1 MGVSHRKLILGL
13 ALVALF
19 LPLPCAAQNIRLYP
33 VDESYKDQSFKL
45 FRDQLLSALK
55 RRDKQF
61 LLSIVHPDILNSL
74 GGNGGVK
81 EFAEDWKLDSSQSKV
96 WSELYKVLSMGG
108 TFEEEN
114 GEKVFSAPYVSSR
127 WNRIQP
133 KLKGEFGEVAYEAI
147 IGARVK
153 VYSRPDLDASALTYL
168 SYDIVEVDY
177 EGSVMEAN
185 HEDFRWVKIKL
196 KRGRGGYVRGSQIR
210 SPSDKSAHF
219 KKFKGKWMM
228 YIFSG
233 GE

>member
-1 MGVSHRKLILGL
+1 MSVGIKRLILGL
-13 ALVALF
+13 ALVL
-19 LPLPCAAQNIRLYP
+19 LSSPLPCAAQNLRLYP
-33 VDESYKDQSFKL
+33 VDESHKDRSFKI
-45 FRDQLLSALK
+45 FRDQLLAALR

-96 WSELYKVLSMGG
+96 WSELYKVLSMGA
-108 TFEEEN
+108 TFEEED
-114 GEKVFSAPYVSSR
+114 GEKIFSAPYVSSR

-133 KLKGEFGEVAYEAI
+133 KKGEVGEVAYEAI
-147 IGARVK
+147 IGSRVR
-153 VYSRPDLDASALTYL
+153 VYSRPNLDAPVVARL

-185 HEDFRWVKIKL
+185 REDFRWVKIKL
-196 KRGRGGYVRGSQIR
+196 KRARGGYVRGSEIR

-233 GE
+233 GD

>member
-1 MGVSHRKLILGL
+1 MSVSNKKFILGL
-13 ALVALF
+13 ALGLLF
-19 LPLPCAAQNIRLYP
+19 SPLPCAAQNIKLYP
-33 VDESYKDQSFKL
+33 VDESHKDRSFKL

-81 EFAEDWKLDSSQSKV
+81 EFTEDWKLDSSQSKV

-147 IGARVK
+147 IGSRVRM
-153 VYSRPDLDASALTYL
+153 YSRPDLDAPVVTRLC
-168 SYDIVEVDY
+168 YDIVEVDY
-177 EGSVMEAN
+177 GGSIQSNDYE
-185 HEDFRWVKIKL
+185 FIWVKIKIP
-196 KRGRGGYVRGSQIR
+196 KGRSGYVRGSEIR
-210 SPSDKSAHF
+210 SPSDRSAHF

-233 GE
+233 GD